1 MINPNVFMIFYPE
14 EFYWP
19 GLKRVS
25 ATTLPVLES
34 DRRGMRG
41 DVVVTGE
48 VSRSLCV
55 RVRVESL
62 KNEPGY
68 NNVIKIPN
76 EEGKVV

>member
-1 MINPNVFMIFYPE
+1 
-14 EFYWP
+14 
-19 GLKRVS
+19 
-25 ATTLPVLES
+25 
-34 DRRGMRG
+34 MRG